1 MSQTSRPSLA
11 EDNPFSEL
19 DHVAAAMDPPP
30 ALHGMDESK
39 EEQDPGSTDFF
50 GLLDLDHVIVVQS
63 YQGDNNDNILQ
74 ELRPGYVI
82 MYDPNASFVR
92 QVELYRATQ
101 SLSSELRIYFFLYVD
116 SVEEQMYLG
125 GLRRE
130 KDAFC
135 LLYTSDAAD

>member
-92 QVELYRATQ
+92 QVELYRATPV
-101 SLSSELRIYFFLYVD
+101 SYTHLTLPTI
-116 SVEEQMYLG
+116 
-125 GLRRE
+125 
-130 KDAFC
+130 
-135 LLYTSDAAD
+135 LLV